1 MKHYFR
7 TDEVTYFKLLGR
19 LNELHVTDKR
29 GTLPDFT
36 FFHKD
41 EWLADTAVIEE
52 LTKHKGE
59 WQVNLVFAHT
69 NNPMRFIRR
78 QITTYSCPR
87 KAALFASLM
96 RRLAAK
102 DQRGTQEISI
112 NDIFVPQN

>member
-1 MKHYFR
+1 MKSHFR
-7 TDEVTYFKLLGR
+7 IDEVTYSHLLGR
-19 LNELHVTDKR
+19 LNDLHVTDKR

-52 LTKHKGE
+52 LTRHKGE

-78 QITTYSCPR
+78 QITSYSCPR
-87 KAALFASLM
+87 KASLFASLM

-102 DQRGTQEISI
+102 DQRGTQAISI
-112 NDIFVPQN
+112 NDIFVAQN